1 MKLAVMQ
8 PYFLPYF
15 GYFQLLASV
24 DKFVVFDDV
33 NYIQRGWINRNR
45 LLLNGQAHVFTIPL
59 TAASQNRRICDIEM
73 TAGPWRGKLL
83 KTIRQ
88 AYFNAPYFKSI
99 FAVCEKVIDL
109 KTLSLHEYLVFSL
122 HQMAKQL
129 NISTLIESS
138 SRIYKNEELRGQQR
152 ILDICHREHAD
163 IYVNAAGGIDLY
175 DPNVFG
181 ASNIQLAFL
190 RPSEVTYRQF
200 GKPFV
205 PNLSI
210 LDVLMFNSPE
220 SVSGLLW
227 KKDSLDSGPQKL
239 S

>member
-15 GYFQLLASV
+15 GYFQLMASV

-45 LLLNGQAHVFTIPL
+45 LLLNGEAHIFTIPL
-59 TAASQNRRICDIEM
+59 SAASQNRRICDTEM
-73 TAGPWRGKLL
+73 MAGPWRGKLL

-88 AYFNAPYFKSI
+88 AYLNAPYFKPI
-99 FAVCEKVIDL
+99 FELCEKIVNL

-122 HQMAKQL
+122 QQMAQQL
-129 NISTLIESS
+129 NILTLIESS
-138 SRIYKNEELRGQQR
+138 SRIYKNSELRGQQR
-152 ILDICHREHAD
+152 ILDICHREQAD
-163 IYVNAAGGIDLY
+163 VYINATGGSDLY
-175 DPNVFG
+175 DPNVFE
-181 ASNIQLAFL
+181 ANNVQLAFL
-190 RPSEVTYRQF
+190 RPTDISYRQF

-220 SVSGLLW
+220 SVSSFLW
-227 KKDSLDSGPQKL
+227 KKTL
-239 S
+239 

>member
-15 GYFQLLASV
+15 GYFQLMASV

-45 LLLNGQAHVFTIPL
+45 LLLNGEAHVFTIPL
-59 TAASQNRRICDIEM
+59 SAASQNRRICDIEM

-88 AYFNAPYFKSI
+88 AYLNAPYFKPI
-99 FAVCEKVIDL
+99 FELCEKIINL

-122 HQMAKQL
+122 HQMAQQL
-129 NISTLIESS
+129 KISTMIESS
-138 SRIYKNEELRGQQR
+138 SRIYKNVELRGQQR
-152 ILDICHREHAD
+152 ILDICHREQAD
-163 IYVNAAGGIDLY
+163 IYINAAGGTELY
-175 DPNVFG
+175 DSDVFE

-190 RPSEVTYRQF
+190 RPTDISYRQF

-220 SVSGLLW
+220 SVSALLW
-227 KKDSLDSGPQKL
+227 KKDSLDSDPQ
-239 S
+239 